1 MSFLKKKLKAIAL
14 SVTIK
19 SYRNLDYKLEVQN
32 EEVKK

>member
-1 MSFLKKKLKAIAL
+1 MSFLRKKLKAIAL

-19 SYRNLDYKLEVQN
+19 SYQNLDYKLEVQN